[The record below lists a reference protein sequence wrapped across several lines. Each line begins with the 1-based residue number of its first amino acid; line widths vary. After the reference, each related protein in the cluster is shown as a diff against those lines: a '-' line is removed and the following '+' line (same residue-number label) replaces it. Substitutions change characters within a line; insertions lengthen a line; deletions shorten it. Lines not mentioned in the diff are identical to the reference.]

1 MTLSWI
7 RSILMKIARPV
18 STSDRRRQPKPSGYV
33 PAVEFLGDRILP
45 AVTAVFVPST
55 GVLTVLGDAA
65 NNAIDIS
72 RNAAGAI
79 LVNGGAIQV
88 VGGAPTVGNTTTI
101 TVFGQSGDDT
111 ISLDE
116 ANGVLPKALLFGGA
130 GNDLLTGG
138 AGADQLFGQAG
149 NDTLLGKGGDDLLF
163 GGAGNDVLTG
173 GVGTDQA
180 YGQAG
185 NDRMIWNPGDGND
198 LNEGGTGSDTV
209 EVNGGN
215 VAETFTV
222 TPNGKRV
229 RFDRTDPGPFSID
242 IGTSENLV
250 LNAAGGDDTITAS
263 NGLATLI
270 SLTVDGGAGNDRI
283 TGGDGNDRLT
293 GGDGNDVVNGGR
305 GNDTVFLGAGDDT
318 FVWNAGDGSDLVE
331 GQDGIDTL
339 QFNGADVNER
349 ITASANGS
357 RLRVTRDVG
366 TVVMDVNGTE
376 RVDLNARGG
385 VDTITVGNLTSTGVT
400 DVNVGLANTNGAGD
414 TATDTVIVN
423 GTAGNDALTVAG
435 NANGIDVLGLAAKVH
450 ITGSEPADRLN
461 LNMGAGDDAVEA
473 TGLAAGAIRLTVD
486 GSDGDDVLTGSAGI
500 DTLLGGAGD
509 DVLVG
514 GDGQDILDGG
524 PGANL
529 VIQ

>member
-7 RSILMKIARPV
+7 RNILMNIARPV
-18 STSDRRRQPKPSGYV
+18 SPSYRKKPKQSRCV
-33 PAVEFLGDRILP
+33 PAVESLGDRILP

-55 GVLTVLGDAA
+55 GLLTVLGDAA
-65 NNAIDIS
+65 NNAINIS
-72 RNAAGAI
+72 RDAAGAI

-88 VGGAPTVGNTTTI
+88 IGGAPNVANTATI
-101 TVFGQSGDDT
+101 SVFGQSGDDA

-116 ANGVLPKALLFGGA
+116 TNGVLPKALLFGGA
-130 GNDLLTGG
+130 GNDTLTGG
-138 AGADQLFGQAG
+138 SGPDQLFGQAG

-163 GGAGNDVLTG
+163 GGAGNDTLTG
-173 GVGTDQA
+173 GAGTDQA

-185 NDRMIWNPGDGND
+185 NDRMIWNPGDGSD
-198 LNEGGTGSDTV
+198 LNEGGAGTDTV

-215 VAETFTV
+215 VNETFTV

-250 LNAAGGDDTITAS
+250 LNAAGGDDVFTAS

-270 SLTVDGGAGNDRI
+270 TLTVDGGAGNDRI

-305 GNDTVFLGAGDDT
+305 GNDSAFLGAGDDT
-318 FVWNAGDGSDLVE
+318 FVWNPGDGSDLVE
-331 GQDGIDTL
+331 GQDGHDTM

-349 ITASANGS
+349 IAALANGS
-357 RLRVTRDVG
+357 RLRVTRDMG
-366 TVVMDVNGTE
+366 AVVMDVNGTE

-385 VDTITVGNLTSTGVT
+385 ADTITVGDLTGTGVT
-400 DVNVGLANTNGAGD
+400 ELNVNLAGANGAGD
-414 TATDTVIVN
+414 AAADTVIVN
-423 GTAGNDALTVAG
+423 GTRGNDSIGIAG
-435 NANGIDVLGLAAKVH
+435 DANGIDVVGLAAQVH
-450 ITGSEPADRLN
+450 ITGSEPTDRLN

-473 TGLAAGAIRLTVD
+473 SRLAAGAIRLTVD
-486 GSDGDDVLTGSAGI
+486 GGDGDDVLTGSAGI

-514 GDGQDILDGG
+514 GDGQDILNGG
-524 PGANL
+524 PGANVL
-529 VIQ
+529 IQ